1 MSSLSRLA
9 RGTNSRFALIAPLR
23 HDPEKRIK

>member
-1 MSSLSRLA
+1 MWSFSRLA
-9 RGTNSRFALIAPLR
+9 RGANSLFARIAPLR